1 MIFILIFNFLVLLS
15 LLGYSFFFK
24 RIINNNKSIIVNISD
39 FFYGLFFILFLSLLI
54 NLFFPL
60 KIFTLFI
67 FIVGLLLFIFAIR
80 NKIYN
85 RSQVI
90 SILSTSN

>member
-60 KIFTLFI
+60 KIFTRAI
-67 FIVGLLLFIFAIR
+67 FPEKL
-80 NKIYN
+80 
-85 RSQVI
+85 
-90 SILSTSN
+90 